1 MWLSA
6 KFGFVGMKIN
16 GIPYITSKNIKNGKI
31 DFQNANYI
39 SVDDYYKISKKR
51 PIKENDILISMIGTL
66 GETAIVTNEDGIFYG
81 QNMFLVRL
89 NQKKIYNQYFMYYFK
104 SNFVKRQLHTKQNK
118 STQSYLKAGHIE
130 SLKINLPS
138 YKTQKEVVKKLDK
151 IVCILNKYK
160 IQIDMLDELVKARF
174 VELFGTLDN
183 PTFNYNKS
191 TLGELCYK
199 IELLDELVKARFV
212 ELFGDPVY
220 NEKQWKVEQFG
231 SLGELK
237 RGKSKHR
244 PRNDP
249 ILLGGKYPLI
259 QTGDISN
266 SHTYIQTYKSTYS
279 EEGLKQSKMW
289 KAGTLC
295 ITIAANIAE
304 SAILTFDA
312 CFPDSIVGFLPNDKV
327 NLIFIHHWLDF
338 LQPILEENAPA
349 VAQKNLNVATLEK
362 VGVILPPLER
372 KRSR

>member
-6 KFGFVGMKIN
+6 KFGFVGMMRVKLKDITNYSKGSQIN
-16 GIPYITSKNIKNGKI
+16 RDILLENGKYIYLNGGINPSGKWNAYNVSSKTITISEGGNSSGYINYITEPFWCGAHCYYLFDGPKNTKYLYYALKSQQERLFKIRSGACMPNIKKKDLGNFEFEF
-31 DFQNANYI
+31 DF
-39 SVDDYYKISKKR
+39 
-51 PIKENDILISMIGTL
+51 
-66 GETAIVTNEDGIFYG
+66 NE
-81 QNMFLVRL
+81 
-89 NQKKIYNQYFMYYFK
+89 
-104 SNFVKRQLHTKQNK
+104 
-118 STQSYLKAGHIE
+118 
-130 SLKINLPS
+130 
-138 YKTQKEVVKKLDK
+138 
-151 IVCILNKYK
+151 K
-160 IQIDMLDELVKARF
+160 IQIKIVSILDECNKIINNYKL
-174 VELFGTLDN
+174 EL
-183 PTFNYNKS
+183 
-191 TLGELCYK
+191 
-199 IELLDELVKARFV
+199 ELLDELVKARFV

-362 VGVILPPLER
+362 VGVILPPLELQNQFADFV
-372 KRSR
+372 KEVDKSRFIIKSMIKEGLL